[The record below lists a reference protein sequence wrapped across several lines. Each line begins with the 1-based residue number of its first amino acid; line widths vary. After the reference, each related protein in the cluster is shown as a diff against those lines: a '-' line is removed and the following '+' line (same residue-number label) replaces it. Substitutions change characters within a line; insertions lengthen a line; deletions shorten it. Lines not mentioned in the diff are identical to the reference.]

1 MVGHDIFQTDII
13 IDAIVKAHFGIVMG
27 QVTVIAQGPAPS
39 QGLAQPQVLAVVEA
53 FELVSRLG
61 PAAEAVKVAGHEVPV
76 QGRRHE
82 LDGTVHFVMAANL
95 TAHLGHEDRIV
106 VAAVVTAGVDIGAA
120 ADVVKSRL

>member
-27 QVTVIAQGPAPS
+27 QITVIAQGPAPS

-61 PAAEAVKVAGHEVPV
+61 PAAEAVK
-76 QGRRHE
+76 
-82 LDGTVHFVMAANL
+82 
-95 TAHLGHEDRIV
+95 
-106 VAAVVTAGVDIGAA
+106 
-120 ADVVKSRL
+120 